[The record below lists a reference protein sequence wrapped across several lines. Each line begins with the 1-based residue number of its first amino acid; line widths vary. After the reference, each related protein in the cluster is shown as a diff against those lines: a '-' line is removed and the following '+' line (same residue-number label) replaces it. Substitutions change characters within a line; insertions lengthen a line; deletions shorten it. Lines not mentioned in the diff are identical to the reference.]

1 LRSGTGA
8 DLRSVLVVGD
18 VPHVGVQVRLVAFD
32 SQDLAGAGFGE
43 VGDMVT
49 LTVQRVDRDHSVA
62 QAADLVEQRR
72 ETGYLVGVVLYV
84 SSNARYRSQRAP
96 QPLGSFLCR

>member
-1 LRSGTGA
+1 
-8 DLRSVLVVGD
+8 
-18 VPHVGVQVRLVAFD
+18 VQVRLVAFD

-84 SSNARYRSQRAP
+84 SSNARCRSQRAP